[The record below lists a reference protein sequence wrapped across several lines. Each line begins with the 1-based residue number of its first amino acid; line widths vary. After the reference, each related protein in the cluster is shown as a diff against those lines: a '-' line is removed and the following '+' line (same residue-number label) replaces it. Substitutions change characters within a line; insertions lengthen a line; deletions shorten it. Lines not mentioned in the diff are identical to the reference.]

1 MGLTI
6 PPTIEEEIAKI
17 DRGGAACD
25 EPIVQQALAS
35 ARKALS
41 NLGEEET
48 LGAWS
53 EILAFS
59 LVPNHRESDPWGTY
73 FGPISYGTKADG
85 STWYLPDIND
95 AAPEVIDHWT
105 ARAKAIVHPVLKARY
120 ADLAWD
126 LSRIISK
133 TSPGADMAKVAIDAY
148 LSSIRDNLR
157 TNIHGKFDA
166 VVRALDI
173 AIMINDTARIAA
185 ARSTLLTLHRQVLV
199 ERDGL
204 WWIAF
209 DRLIEEKR
217 AGLTDEEKDELIAGL
232 EGVVTR
238 CSDTSDPK
246 AFDPHFTENAA
257 KRLIQYYNRTGKHIE
272 VRRLHSIVAR
282 SFEHFAS
289 LGDAMLAASVL
300 QTASNAFHSA
310 GLKDDARRV
319 RVMMEQKI
327 AESHEMLKPIS
338 VERTITRE
346 DMERFLSEIVVPDTG
361 TTLVR
366 IASEFLNRKAALEE
380 QLKRLSEVAPLMATL
395 THSIMADHHVAAKV
409 GSVDDDLSGRLIQH
423 AAQTVALSDIF
434 LDAAL
439 EGAKEKHTLTPHH
452 FVSWVARAGLFED
465 LSLLL
470 EGVTAWYE
478 EDWVKAV
485 HVLVPQIEL
494 GLRGIVA
501 ALGKPITKPHP
512 TVPGVS
518 MAIGMGDILYSKETK
533 EIRATLGEDMT
544 LHFLA
549 VYADPRGF
557 NLRNDLAHGLLRPD
571 RINRRQAIRLIHTLL
586 VLGIWDHLAKARNR
600 SSAE

>member
-6 PPTIEEEIAKI
+6 PPTIEEVIQKI

-25 EPIVQQALAS
+25 EHMVRQALTS
-35 ARKALS
+35 ARQALS
-41 NLGEEET
+41 NPEKQEDLN
-48 LGAWS
+48 AWS
-53 EILAFS
+53 EVLAFA
-59 LVPNHRESDPWGTY
+59 LMGDHRRSGPWGTY
-73 FGPISYGTKADG
+73 FGPIASGTKADG
-85 STWYLPDIND
+85 STWHSPDIND
-95 AAPEVIDHWT
+95 AAPEVIDHWA

-120 ADLAWD
+120 ADLVWD

-133 TSPGADMAKVAIDAY
+133 TSPDADMARIAIDAY
-148 LSSIRDNLR
+148 LISIRNNLR
-157 TNIHGKFDA
+157 TSIHGKFDTA
-166 VVRALDI
+166 VRALNL
-173 AIMINDTARIAA
+173 AIMTDDTARIDA

-199 ERDGL
+199 AGDGL

-217 AGLTDEEKDELIAGL
+217 AGMTDEEKDELIAGL
-232 EGVVTR
+232 EGVVAR

-246 AFDPHFTENAA
+246 AFEPHFTENAA
-257 KRLIQYYNRTGKHIE
+257 KRLIQYYNRTGKHIDA
-272 VRRLHSIVAR
+272 RRLHSIVAR

-319 RVMMEQKI
+319 RVVMEQKI
-327 AESHEMLKPIS
+327 AQSHELLKPIS

-346 DMERFLSEIVVPDTG
+346 DMERFLSEIVVPDAG

-366 IASEFLNRKAALEE
+366 IASEFLNRTTALEE
-380 QLKRLSEVAPLMATL
+380 QLKRLSEEAPLMATL
-395 THSIMADHHVAAKV
+395 THSIMAADHVPAKV
-409 GSVDDDLSGRLIQH
+409 GSMDDDLHGRLIQH
-423 AAQTVALSDIF
+423 AAQTIALADIF

-439 EGAKEKHTLTPHH
+439 ERAKERHTLTPDH
-452 FVSWVARAGLFED
+452 FVGFAARTGLFED
-465 LSLLL
+465 ISLLL

-478 EDWVKAV
+478 EDWVKAI

-501 ALGKPITKPHP
+501 ALSKPITRSHP
-512 TVPGVS
+512 KVPGVS
-518 MAIGMGDILYSKETK
+518 VAIGMGDILYSE
-533 EIRATLGEDMT
+533 EIAAALGEDLT
-544 LHFLA
+544 LHFKSI
-549 VYADPRGF
+549 YADPRGF
-557 NLRNDLAHGLLRPD
+557 NLRNDLAHGLLGPS
-571 RINRRQAIRLIHTLL
+571 RINRGQAIRQIHTLL

-600 SSAE
+600 SPAE